1 MKEVDEQE
9 VLDEVRPSV
18 FDDFEEIEKA
28 YYYNGNKVSKDFTFD
43 DEELESSLT
52 RSQKKTR
59 EKIINTFNS
68 QTNSFDSFMYAIKL
82 NAYSDLLRLKNLAN
96 QEEYAKLNIKS
107 REPED
112 SMASSLMPVAFK
124 EVIGNDGPEG
134 IKRLINYIGFV
145 KAYTCGLKAKERD
158 KIRDGINP
166 EDPLRDEK
174 ADQLSY
180 SERSE
185 ASALYDSVSSLQMN
199 IDGDISEFYP
209 GWQMEL
215 LKHHGINEN
224 TTVQE
229 YYTLLGKSPEAINQ
243 FCRTNNVQP
252 ETAMVTTQGA
262 VDQIQ
267 NMELL
272 ASQFFADIMLRWL
285 EEGRNQ
291 YINNASE
298 KEKQDVIRGGDLIG
312 QNPDGP
318 HASEETKAWV
328 EGEGENLINV
338 NRANS
343 IVKSIKAVRSELGS
357 EKPLNMSHKPVITE
371 LFNSELQD
379 ISYLKGAVKML
390 EETGKGT
397 GTSRKSNSKEYEN
410 MLKAVKEYE
419 SAVDEARGGKALDLK
434 DKMVRECLTYIKDKF
449 SVRSREFGK
458 ERFDTVM
465 TILMKNMDPN
475 EYEKLILAV
484 NKKRGAKKAGDE
496 GFVNKAYYKEKAGE
510 LDGLVAPS
518 DVLNYKDKDFRGKYL
533 KGIIERLK
541 ETDAT
546 DRENGIFSKSEEYK
560 KMYKAA
566 VTYEKA
572 LRCGEDIPELKG
584 ELMDAA
590 AAYIDMNAGIP
601 KSESEQAKFDAAMT
615 IIKETMTKEGFE
627 TVVTSVNSRRNAR
640 RPDKRGHIALDSYNG
655 KKAEY
660 EAHLDSMIN
669 NEEVTFFRE
678 KRPFTLHGAFDQKLE
693 EFERIYGKRPVPNHR
708 YYSDEAMHSLQ
719 EINEKLPAIGR
730 DAALRDHEFI
740 AIAYGA
746 SAFEVSQKD
755 VKPGI
760 HENDYLVNAA
770 TGRDKAK
777 HALMEYGRG
786 NKKELAILIKNSV
799 KALNDKAL
807 KSSSFDDQLVVESVY
822 QKHMVDILKKDKE
835 LMKLAAREGLTPND
849 LKTVDNIQAARRI
862 AVDAQ
867 MASTQVLAENAAVDE
882 NYKKELV
889 TKLIEKAVLDSSMK
903 TSAANGKENKL
914 FNTLHNSKTTDSLK
928 EWVGNYVEKS
938 GIYEK
943 APTAIIK
950 DIKNEKVVAGI
961 VKELSR
967 IAANPNIKKEIKQ
980 IKKQRARQKKN
991 EIIAK

>member
-112 SMASSLMPVAFK
+112 SMASSIMPIAFK

-134 IKRLINYIGFV
+134 IKRLINYIGFI

-180 SERSE
+180 SEKSE
-185 ASALYDSVSSLQMN
+185 ASALYDSVSSLQMS

-215 LKHHGINEN
+215 LKHYGINEN
-224 TTVQE
+224 TTVRE

-262 VDQIQ
+262 NNQPEG
-267 NMELL
+267 MELL
-272 ASQFFADIMLRWL
+272 ASQFFADIMLKWL

-328 EGEGENLINV
+328 EGEGKHLIDV

-371 LFNSELQD
+371 IFNSELKD
-379 ISYLKGAVKML
+379 ISYLKGAVRML

-449 SVRSREFGK
+449 SVRSHEFGK

-484 NKKRGAKKAGDE
+484 NKKRGAKDKENE
-496 GFVNKAYYKEKAGE
+496 GFISREHYREKARE
-510 LDGLVAPS
+510 LEEMVTPS
-518 DVLNYKDKDFRGKYL
+518 SILDYKDKSEQCKFVGGILRALKEIDTRDRE
-533 KGIIERLK
+533 KGIFYR
-541 ETDAT
+541 
-546 DRENGIFSKSEEYK
+546 SEEYK
-560 KMYKAA
+560 NMYNAAVAYDKTLRSGDDSFDLKLALVKAA
-566 VTYEKA
+566 SEYA
-572 LRCGEDIPELKG
+572 NNNLRT
-584 ELMDAA
+584 
-590 AAYIDMNAGIP
+590 P
-601 KSESEQAKFDAAMT
+601 KNESEQAKLDVAM
-615 IIKETMTKEGFE
+615 IINKDVMSEGGFE
-627 TVVTSVNSRRNAR
+627 FLVNRMNSVRKAN
-640 RPDKRGHIALDSYNG
+640 RPDKKGYIDPKSYDG
-655 KKAEY
+655 KKAEIVGR
-660 EAHLDSMIN
+660 IN
-669 NEEVTFFRE
+669 NEISEEEVVLFRE
-678 KRPFTLHGAFDQKLE
+678 KRPFTLHGTFDNILE
-693 EFERIYGKRPVPNHR
+693 KFERIYGIKPIPEKGL
-708 YYSDEAMHSLQ
+708 YSDEALQSLKD
-719 EINEKLPAIGR
+719 INDKLPSIGR
-730 DAALRDHEFI
+730 DTALRDHEFL

-746 SAFEVSQKD
+746 SAVEASK
-755 VKPGI
+755 KNENPGFN
-760 HENDYLVNAA
+760 EDGFLLNAA
-770 TGRDKAK
+770 AGREKAK
-777 HALMEYGRG
+777 QALLEYGKG
-786 NKKELAILIKNSV
+786 NKKELAILIKNSIKTINKQV
-799 KALNDKAL
+799 MG
-807 KSSSFDDQLVVESVY
+807 SSEFSDHHVVESVY
-822 QKHMVDILKKDKE
+822 QKNMVNILKKDKE
-835 LMKLAAREGLTPND
+835 LMKLAIREGLGPND
-849 LKTVDNIQAARRI
+849 LKTVDNMQAARTL
-862 AVDAQ
+862 AVNANS
-867 MASTQVLAENAAVDE
+867 ASTWIISGDAALDE

-903 TSAANGKENKL
+903 ASAANGKENKL

-950 DIKNEKVVAGI
+950 DIKNEKVVDGI

-967 IAANPNIKKEIKQ
+967 IASNPNIKKEIKQ